1 MVCVAGV
8 GVITGTGVTGNTW
21 VCGVNIF
28 VNRTCFLR
36 PSNVF
41 FVRSGRRS
49 VGFGC
54 ASGSYF
60 YTPFVLV

>member
-8 GVITGTGVTGNTW
+8 GVITGIGVTGNTW
-21 VCGVNIF
+21 VCGVTIF

-41 FVRSGRRS
+41 LVRSGRRI

-54 ASGSYF
+54 VSGCDC
-60 YTPFVLV
+60 YTPFVLD